1 MRLLCLFLLMAGFP
15 ISLWAQTST
24 WQQPDNWLLSTPS
37 RYIVKGVKGNPTLF
51 GEYLDAVIFMK
62 KGNKIEEV
70 KVNLLNEDDMVVSR
84 PYKGV
89 EALYDI
95 EENDI
100 RQFIVTGP
108 DGKQKTFLRLN
119 QPSFATSFIKPGFY
133 EALSK
138 NEAFIKRAYK
148 ELQKA
153 EKVGGYSS
161 GPDRDEYVLIEQYYL
176 RMPGESKY
184 QEIKLSKK
192 SVTKMLGDK
201 ASEAKSLMKQNG
213 WKWKDE
219 SHVCMLIETVLWTE

>member
-1 MRLLCLFLLMAGFP
+1 MAGCP
-15 ISLWAQTST
+15 ASLWAQTST
-24 WQQPDNWLLSTPS
+24 WQQPDNWLLSEPS
-37 RYIVKGVKGNPTLF
+37 RYTVKGVKGSPTLF
-51 GEYLDAVIFMK
+51 EDYLDAVIFMK
-62 KGNKIEEV
+62 KGDKIDEV

-100 RQFIVTGP
+100 RQFIVTGT
-108 DGKQKTFLRLN
+108 DGKQKTFLRLD
-119 QPSFATSFIKPGFY
+119 QTLFSSSVMKSGFY
-133 EALSK
+133 ETLSK

-148 ELQKA
+148 ELKKA

-176 RMPGESKY
+176 RLPGEAKY

-192 SVTKMLGDK
+192 SVTRMLGNK
-201 ASEAKSLMKQNG
+201 AAEAKSLMKQNG

-219 SHVCMLIETVLWTE
+219 SHVRMLIEAVLWPE

>member
-1 MRLLCLFLLMAGFP
+1 MRLLCLFFLMASCP
-15 ISLWAQTST
+15 ASLWAQAST
-24 WQQPDNWLLSTPS
+24 WQQPDNWLLSEPT
-37 RYIVKGVKGNPTLF
+37 RYTVKGVKGTPTLF
-51 GEYLDAVIFMK
+51 EEYLDAVIFMK
-62 KGNKIEEV
+62 KGDKIDKV

-100 RQFIVTGP
+100 RQFIITEP
-108 DGKQKTFLRLN
+108 DGTQKTFLRLD
-119 QPSFATSFIKPGFY
+119 QPSFSAGSIKPRFY

-138 NEAFIKRAYK
+138 NEAFIKRSYK
-148 ELQKA
+148 VLRKA

-176 RMPGESKY
+176 RLPGESKY

-192 SVTKMLGDK
+192 SVTKMLGNK
-201 ASEAKSLMKQNG
+201 AAEAKSLMKQNG

-219 SHVCMLIETVLWTE
+219 WHVRMLIEAVLWPE